1 MFEPYQFAR
10 DGLLGRLGAGGMGQ
24 ATIGPADVTYVQW
37 GGPTG
42 LP

>member
-1 MFEPYQFAR
+1 VIVANVAR
-10 DGLLGRLGAGGMGQ
+10 GVQ